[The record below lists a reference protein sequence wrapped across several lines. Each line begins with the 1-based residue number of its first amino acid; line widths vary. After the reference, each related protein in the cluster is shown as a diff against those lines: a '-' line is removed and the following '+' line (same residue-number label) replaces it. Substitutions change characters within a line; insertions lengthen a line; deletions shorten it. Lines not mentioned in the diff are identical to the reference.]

1 MEPFMN
7 PTQEHDSKSRPAG
20 RLLGL
25 VALFLLFVLAANAF
39 AATTPENKE
48 SSPPNAPQANLDLS
62 LVPFASG
69 LDEPIGIVSNG
80 DRRLFILERK
90 GVIRIARTDGTID
103 PTAFLDIKGRV
114 DSSKS
119 ETGLL
124 GIAFHPQYH
133 DNGYFY
139 LNYTNLTDTVRRTRI
154 SRFKVTADPDVADAS
169 SEEILLTVVQPARN
183 HNAGHILFGPDGYLY
198 IPLGDGG
205 SGGALAQDPTTVL
218 GKVLRIDVDS
228 VTSEP
233 ADCYGEGTGN
243 YTVPDNP
250 VVNGSGGTCDEI
262 WASGL
267 RNPWRS
273 SFDSQSGD
281 LFISDVGQNSWEEV
295 NQQAAASTG
304 GENYG
309 WPCYEGNASYN
320 PNGCGPSGDYTFPV
334 FEYSQAT
341 GGCTVIGGYVYRGSR
356 YPAMVGHYLLA
367 DFCSGHFWDLVPD
380 VGGWTSMKH
389 NNLGNPWSITA
400 FGEACDGE
408 LYVTNK
414 GNGQIYHL
422 QENSP
427 APAVQIPNEVNADSW
442 LYFPFLVQS
451 AC

>member
-1 MEPFMN
+1 MKLS
-7 PTQEHDSKSRPAG
+7 QEHDSKTRPAR
-20 RLLGL
+20 RLLAL
-25 VALFLLFVLAANAF
+25 VALLLLFILVAGTF
-39 AATTPENKE
+39 AATPSQEPGPSNVGPE
-48 SSPPNAPQANLDLS
+48 AALDLS

-90 GVIRIARTDGTID
+90 GVIRIARSDGTVD
-103 PTAFLDIKGRV
+103 PTPFLDITGRV
-114 DSSKS
+114 DSSGG

-124 GIAFHPQYH
+124 GLSFHPQYFN
-133 DNGYFY
+133 NGYFY
-139 LNYTNLTDTVRRTRI
+139 LNYTNLTDNVRRTRI
-154 SRFKVTADPDVADAS
+154 SRFQVTADPDVANAG
-169 SEEILLTVVQPARN
+169 SEEILLTVVQPRSN

-228 VTSEP
+228 VASGP
-233 ADCYGEGTGN
+233 ADCYGGGTGN
-243 YTVPDNP
+243 YTVPADNP
-250 VVNGSGGTCDEI
+250 FIGVGGTCDEI

-273 SFDSQSGD
+273 SFDSQTGD
-281 LFISDVGQNSWEEV
+281 LFIGDVGQNDWEEV
-295 NQQAAASTG
+295 NQQAAASAG

-309 WPCYEGNASYN
+309 WPCYEGSASYN
-320 PNGCGPSGDYTFPV
+320 PSGCGPIGNYTFPI
-334 FEYSQAT
+334 FEYSQNN
-341 GGCTVIGGYVYRGSR
+341 GGCSVIGGYVYRGSQ
-356 YPAMVGHYLLA
+356 YPAMIGHYLLA
-367 DFCSGHFWDLVPD
+367 DFCSGHFWDLAPNGG
-380 VGGWTSMKH
+380 GGWTSTKH
-389 NNLGNPWSITA
+389 NNLASSYSITA

-427 APAVQIPNEVNADSW
+427 APAVQTPHEVNADSW
-442 LYFPFLVQS
+442 LYLPFVTQS
-451 AC
+451 ACS